1 MEKFEDKYEQVCRDF
16 KLDPSDSIHVG
27 WRKMEYVGIRT
38 PLRMLIE
45 NKYDERGTDKG
56 LNDVERNE
64 E

>member
-1 MEKFEDKYEQVCRDF
+1 
-16 KLDPSDSIHVG
+16 
-27 WRKMEYVGIRT
+27 MEYVGIRT

-45 NKYDERGTDKG
+45 NKYDERGTDRG